1 MGHRKGDSS
10 TYVRY
15 YMSNFI
21 DVDCQS
27 ICFGSVPHHDF
38 VRLATRLRRHEGAPK
53 ELTVDQLAEI
63 NDDKRLVDYR
73 AEKKRAR
80 LDWRRQ
86 GYRSREQAQDTDM
99 RKRFDKYSKLEK
111 NLIRKLKAS
120 RLQKAIEEFHANIHV
135 EEINRQLCGIKPAD
149 IIAPPNIEYDLSER
163 KEVAQL
169 FSLAA
174 ESTDEE
180 SLHSLRINLITTI
193 TQLCKLSESTCRW
206 TDKRGCK
213 QVATRR
219 AREYRAQRI
228 NKADDSGYA
237 SDTSA
242 QKARKEA
249 ELDLLKRTGPTCP
262 FCQWQS
268 SHGVAQRTKTWRLDS
283 LARHIRGQHLK
294 RRRTPF
300 VCPWQNCDAFL
311 ANSEHFAGHA
321 SRHGLHLPPSVF
333 GP

>member
-1 MGHRKGDSS
+1 
-10 TYVRY
+10 
-15 YMSNFI
+15 MSNFI

-63 NDDKRLVDYR
+63 NDDKQLLDYR

-80 LDWRRQ
+80 LEWRRQ

-99 RKRFDKYSKLEK
+99 RKRFDEYSKMEK
-111 NLIRKLKAS
+111 KLIRKLKAS
-120 RLQKAIEEFHANIHV
+120 RLKKAIEDFHANIHV

-249 ELDLLKRTGPTCP
+249 ELDLLKRAGPTCP
-262 FCQWQS
+262 FCQGQS
-268 SHGVAQRTKTWRLDS
+268 SHGMAQRTKTWRLDS
-283 LARHIRGQHLK
+283 LARHIRDQHLK

-311 ANSEHFAGHA
+311 ANSEHFADHA

-333 GP
+333 RP